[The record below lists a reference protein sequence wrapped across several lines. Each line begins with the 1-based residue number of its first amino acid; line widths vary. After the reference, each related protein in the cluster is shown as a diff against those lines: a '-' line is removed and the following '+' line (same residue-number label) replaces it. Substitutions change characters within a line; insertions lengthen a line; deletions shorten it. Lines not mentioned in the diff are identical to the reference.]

1 MLLSVL
7 KLSSKNAGFLFCST
21 YALALETVIVLTLS
35 PCAINIVQIYD
46 KAVNFWVKEKNNIVN
61 T

>member
-7 KLSSKNAGFLFCST
+7 RLSSQNAGFLFYST
-21 YALALETVIVLTLS
+21 YVLALETVIVLMLT

-46 KAVNFWVKEKNNIVN
+46 KAVNFWVKKRKTI
-61 T
+61 